1 MNLILK
7 CNENEL
13 NYVTGGLFDTIIV
26 NNNYDEDP
34 RRYRN
39 KNTREATN
47 LEVTL
52 FGALF
57 TAVGL
62 IMCVSGFC
70 KGDKEGW
77 TKKF

>member
-1 MNLILK
+1 MSLIQK
-7 CNENEL
+7 INENEL
-13 NYVTGGLFDTIIV
+13 IYITGGLFDTIVV

-34 RRYRN
+34 RRHRN
-39 KNTREATN
+39 KNTSEATN

-57 TAVGL
+57 IIVGS

-77 TKKF
+77 TKKY